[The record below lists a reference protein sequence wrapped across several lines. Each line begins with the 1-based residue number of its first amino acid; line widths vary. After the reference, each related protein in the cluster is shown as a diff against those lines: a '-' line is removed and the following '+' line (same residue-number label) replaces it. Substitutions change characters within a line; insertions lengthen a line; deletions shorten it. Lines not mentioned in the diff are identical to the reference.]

1 MVGEWLRDRRREGR
15 LSPVLVPTLERS
27 VARLGE
33 ALGGCERIASTPIPF
48 PYSVIIHRTVY
59 FYCVMLPFGLVDS
72 IGSMTPVIV
81 AFIAY
86 TFFALE
92 ALGAEIEQPF
102 GTELNDLPLDA
113 LARTIENNLREALGE
128 TLLPEP
134 EAQDYVLT

>member
-1 MVGEWLRDRRREGR
+1 MCIRD
-15 LSPVLVPTLERS
+15 S
-27 VARLGE
+27 
-33 ALGGCERIASTPIPF
+33 
-48 PYSVIIHRTVY
+48 
-59 FYCVMLPFGLVDS
+59 
-72 IGSMTPVIV
+72 
-81 AFIAY
+81 

>member
-1 MVGEWLRDRRREGR
+1 M
-15 LSPVLVPTLERS
+15 
-27 VARLGE
+27 
-33 ALGGCERIASTPIPF
+33 
-48 PYSVIIHRTVY
+48 Y